1 MLVRTEEEERCSW
14 WAASVEK
21 KRKVGFG
28 GGSCGCFSG
37 LHSLLLY
44 LSSASFLLLL
54 SYSRKQRSDRAK
66 VGVPMDYA
74 EGLKQGQLKKEPAF
88 YFLKLVMYLH
98 SRSQERKIEWME
110 HAKERERRMKKDREA
125 RLTFS

>member
-1 MLVRTEEEERCSW
+1 VV
-14 WAASVEK
+14 AAVVASM
-21 KRKVGFG
+21 GFIL
-28 GGSCGCFSG
+28 FS
-37 LHSLLLY
+37 SIYLLLPFFSC
-44 LSSASFLLLL
+44 LVIPGN
-54 SYSRKQRSDRAK
+54 KEGDRAK

>member
-66 VGVPMDYA
+66 AGFPWIM
-74 EGLKQGQLKKEPAF
+74 LKG
-88 YFLKLVMYLH
+88 
-98 SRSQERKIEWME
+98 
-110 HAKERERRMKKDREA
+110 
-125 RLTFS
+125 